1 MKGKPMPIDLD
12 AFKPAYKKWVEES
25 LPDYRAG
32 NMKEIV
38 KKYPLIAPDDIPW
51 TPYNGEP
58 SNFREIPK
66 TVRQADIGVA
76 HAHYDHGLAEQDINI
91 VFPIERLVEL
101 ENEGIIGKLADTH
114 YSFSYV
120 NDAVSLVEETVP
132 KFISRI
138 KAAGV
143 DALLLVPLAGAGLT
157 EMSSDR
163 GSDSTSGRRGGNSHY
178 LYGQFRRPHG

>member
-1 MKGKPMPIDLD
+1 MPIDLD
-12 AFKPAYKKWVEES
+12 GFKPAYKKWVEES

-38 KKYPLIAPDDIPW
+38 KKYPFVAPDDIPW
-51 TPYNGEP
+51 TPYNGQP
-58 SNFREIPK
+58 SDQTFALVTSGGLYLKDSQAPFDTESIHGDTSFREIPK
-66 TVRQADIGVA
+66 TVRQEDIGIA
-76 HAHYDHGLAEQDINI
+76 HKHYDHSLTEQDFNI
-91 VFPIERLVEL
+91 VFPIQRLVEL

-132 KFISRI
+132 KFIARI

-143 DALLLVPLAGAGLT
+143 DALLLVPV
-157 EMSSDR
+157 
-163 GSDSTSGRRGGNSHY
+163 
-178 LYGQFRRPHG
+178 